1 MENALINFEDKKVI
15 ETLQKTVARGTT
27 QEEFWVFANYCK
39 STGLNPLKNEVWCV
53 KTQGY
58 ENKKTGQYVEGR
70 LQIMTGINGYRAI
83 ANSQKEFDGMETTT
97 EFREDRKPISSTCIV
112 YRKDRTRPHKCTVY
126 FSEYYKPGYNGK
138 ESNWD
143 KMPITMLEKV
153 AQAHALRE
161 AFPQQLNGLYIE
173 EEMSREYSAPV
184 EIKKVEPTPLPEPV
198 KYSIETLSREQEL
211 YFAKRGVVKDPD
223 TGYWV
228 SPIDLGPKLEAYKVK
243 ATDWIEEAEKAQKSI
258 AKEMEAA

>member
-1 MENALINFEDKKVI
+1 MENALINFEDKKI
-15 ETLQKTVARGTT
+15 IQTLKSTVAQGLTD
-27 QEEFWVFANYCK
+27 EEFFLFAQFCK
-39 STGLNPLKNEVWCV
+39 STRLNPF
-53 KTQGY
+53 
-58 ENKKTGQYVEGR
+58 KKEIWAIKAGNR
-70 LQIMTGINGYRAI
+70 LQLMTGIAGYLAI
-83 ANSQKEFDGMETTT
+83 ANSQKEFDGMETMT

-161 AFPQQLNGLYIE
+161 AFPQELNGLYTE
-173 EEMSREYSAPV
+173 EEIPREYSAPV

-211 YFAKRGVVKDPD
+211 YFAKRGIVKDPD

-243 ATDWIEEAEKAQKSI
+243 ATDWIEEAEKAQKSV